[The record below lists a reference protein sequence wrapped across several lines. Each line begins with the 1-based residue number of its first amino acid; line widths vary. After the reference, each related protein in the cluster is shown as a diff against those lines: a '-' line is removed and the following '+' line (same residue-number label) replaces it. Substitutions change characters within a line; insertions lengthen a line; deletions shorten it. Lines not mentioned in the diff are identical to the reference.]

1 MRTKAGTIV
10 LATTLGLGGLATG
23 IVIAPAMATAATS
36 ETTAAAAVGD
46 RVSKIKNALKGLVTD
61 GTLTQAQADKVA
73 TTLDQTLPKGGPGHD
88 RGKGHKR
95 GHGLGGPRLDAAATA
110 IGMTPAELRTQLKAG
125 KTLTQIA
132 ATKGISKATLIDK
145 LVTAAEAHLSQAVK
159 DGKLTQVQADERKAD
174 LRARIT
180 ESVDRVHPGRGPGRH
195 GERGERGGPKGESKP
210 ETAPGATSS
219 STDSA

>member
-73 TTLDQTLPKGGPGHD
+73 TTLDQKLE
-88 RGKGHKR
+88 KR
-95 GHGLGGPRLDAAATA
+95 GHGRGPGHGRGHGPKGPRLEAAATA
-110 IGMTPAELRTQLKAG
+110 IGITEAELRTQLKAG
-125 KTLTQIA
+125 KTLAQIA
-132 ATKGISKATLIDK
+132 ATKNISKAVLIDK
-145 LVTAAEAHLSQAVK
+145 LVTAAEAHLAQAVK
-159 DGKLTQVQADERKAD
+159 DGKLTQAQADERTSD

-180 ESVDRVHPGRGPGRH
+180 ESVDRAHPGRGNAGSKGPRGPE
-195 GERGERGGPKGESKP
+195 GEQAP
-210 ETAPGATSS
+210 ETGPGATSS

>member
-46 RVSKIKNALKGLVTD
+46 RVAKIKNALKGLVTD

-73 TTLDQTLPKGGPGHD
+73 TTLDQALPQGGPGH
-88 RGKGHKR
+88 GR
-95 GHGLGGPRLDAAATA
+95 GHAKGRGLGGPRLEAAATA
-110 IGMTPAELRTQLKAG
+110 IGITGAELRTQLKAG
-125 KTLTQIA
+125 KTLAQIA
-132 ATKGISKATLIDK
+132 ATKNISKAALIDK
-145 LVTAAEAHLSQAVK
+145 LVTAAETHLAEAVTA
-159 DGKLTQVQADERKAD
+159 GKLTQAQADERKAD

-180 ESVDRVHPGRGPGRH
+180 EAVDRVHPGRGPHGPRGPH
-195 GERGERGGPKGESKP
+195 GESAP